1 MVGRMI
7 VRIVS
12 SLFSIEVFWKAPIKD
27 NELTTLVLVIC
38 ANRLL
43 LVVGVIVIVVVL
55 RLSKTVV
62 SIM

>member
-38 ANRLL
+38 TDRLL
-43 LVVGVIVIVVVL
+43 LVVGVIVIVMVL
-55 RLSKTVV
+55 NFSRTVV
-62 SIM
+62 SVM